1 MSQKPVGEKLE
12 KIAREME
19 EAGATKWET
28 MKVIRKLEE
37 GQVQETKLRE
47 SAIEALREING
58 AAAGVMASFEKLK
71 VYTSAERLENFD
83 RGNIIRSLL
92 KETRISRALAEKIGG
107 EVEDMLKDLKAGYLN
122 TALIR
127 EIVNVKLLEYG
138 QDGIREEYARL
149 GMPVYDVGKK
159 LESGFFG
166 NAEILKEYYLLK
178 VIPPKARE
186 LHFSGEI
193 NIANAGDFGSR
204 IFSGTLNFGEKD
216 AHEVVPEIYAK
227 FAERQGFFSMPLNI
241 PSINMQLAPVIQEM
255 SAKKMHEFSAFL
267 AKHLQKIY
275 SSYGGKEK
283 GCIGIDLYG
292 GEEFGLKQEQKENAV
307 GFGRELFSRLS
318 KYENPGFVV
327 KVSVDSK
334 YKTRIM
340 KDEIRKG
347 GISFVN
353 CCEGRIIPLNDGA
366 YCSGSGISGYFGINL
381 AAISGKY
388 PDDFIEKSEEILQE
402 LNALSQLKEKLLSEK
417 KYFGEN
423 GIDIGGF
430 RPALGIYGI
439 SQLQETQE
447 HAKGLDKFFSSVAR
461 ALGKNWIAI
470 DAATAVETGRIA
482 DASRDA
488 KSGERAA
495 ASRKSA
501 MARVTVDNAAAL
513 EEMLEK
519 KISEVVVSVSR
530 TGQYA

>member
-1 MSQKPVGEKLE
+1 
-12 KIAREME
+12 
-19 EAGATKWET
+19 
-28 MKVIRKLEE
+28 
-37 GQVQETKLRE
+37 
-47 SAIEALREING
+47 
-58 AAAGVMASFEKLK
+58 
-71 VYTSAERLENFD
+71 
-83 RGNIIRSLL
+83 
-92 KETRISRALAEKIGG
+92 
-107 EVEDMLKDLKAGYLN
+107 
-122 TALIR
+122 
-127 EIVNVKLLEYG
+127 
-138 QDGIREEYARL
+138 
-149 GMPVYDVGKK
+149 
-159 LESGFFG
+159 
-166 NAEILKEYYLLK
+166 
-178 VIPPKARE
+178 
-186 LHFSGEI
+186 
-193 NIANAGDFGSR
+193 
-204 IFSGTLNFGEKD
+204 
-216 AHEVVPEIYAK
+216 
-227 FAERQGFFSMPLNI
+227 MPLNI
-241 PSINMQLAPVIQEM
+241 PSINMQLAPVINEM
-255 SAKKMHEFSAFL
+255 SAKKMHEFSVFL
-267 AKHLQKIY
+267 AKHLQRIY

-353 CCEGRIIPLNDGA
+353 CCEGRIIPLNGGA

-381 AAISGKY
+381 VAISEKY
-388 PDDFIEKSEEILQE
+388 PDDFNEKAEEILQE
-402 LNALSQLKEKLLSEK
+402 INTLSQLKEKLLSEK
-417 KYFGEN
+417 KYFSEN
-423 GIDIGGF
+423 GIGLDGF

-439 SQLQETQE
+439 SQMQETQE

-461 ALGKNWIAI
+461 ALGKNWIVM
-470 DAATAVETGRIA
+470 DAATAVEMGRIA

-495 ASRKSA
+495 VSRKSA
-501 MARVTVDNAAAL
+501 IASVTVDNAAAL